1 MPIGDRIK
9 YYREQAGMTM
19 DQLAKAVGVQNSAIN
34 KYEKGL
40 VTNIP
45 INRIRQIADALGID
59 PRLLLDFLDDSTCG
73 PVYLDGEE
81 SAWLEDLRNDPEL
94 RMLLSSAKKLDKED
108 IHQLRIL
115 SDRMN
120 RE

>member
-19 DQLAKAVGVQNSAIN
+19 EQLAQAIGVQNSAIN
-34 KYEKGL
+34 KYEKGV

-59 PRLLLDFLDDSTCG
+59 ARLLLDFLDEKDKQA
-73 PVYLDGEE
+73 DEWREE
-81 SAWLEDLRNDPEL
+81 LLANPDL
-94 RMLLSSAKKLDKED
+94 RMLLSASSKLNED
-108 IHQLRIL
+108 DIKYLIQLAE
-115 SDRMN
+115 RMN

>member
-19 DQLAKAVGVQNSAIN
+19 EQLAQAIGVQNSAIN
-34 KYEKGL
+34 KYEKG
-40 VTNIP
+40 VVSNIP

-59 PRLLLDFLDDSTCG
+59 ARLLLDFLD
-73 PVYLDGEE
+73 EE
-81 SAWLEDLRNDPEL
+81 SKDVDEWREELRSNPDL
-94 RMLLSSAKKLDKED
+94 RMLLSASSKLNEED
-108 IHQLRIL
+108 IKYLIQLAE
-115 SDRMN
+115 RMN

>member
-19 DQLAKAVGVQNSAIN
+19 EQLAQAVGVQNSAIN

-59 PRLLLDFLDDSTCG
+59 VRLLLDFLDEPSSEVDEMR
-73 PVYLDGEE
+73 EE
-81 SAWLEDLRNDPEL
+81 LRSNPDL
-94 RMLLSSAKKLDKED
+94 RMLLSASRNLDAED
-108 IHQLRIL
+108 IRQLVAL
-115 SDRMN
+115 AERMN

>member
-19 DQLAKAVGVQNSAIN
+19 DQLAQAIGVQNSAIN
-34 KYEKGL
+34 KYEKGV

-45 INRIRQIADALGID
+45 INRIRQIAEALGID
-59 PRLLLDFLDDSTCG
+59 ARLLLDFLDEG
-73 PVYLDGEE
+73 PQPVYLEGDE
-81 SAWLEDLRNDPEL
+81 SDWLETLRNDPDL
-94 RMLLSSAKKLDKED
+94 RMMLSASKKLNKDD
-108 IHQLRIL
+108 IRQLIAL
-115 SDRMN
+115 AERMN

>member
-19 DQLAKAVGVQNSAIN
+19 EQLAQAIGVQNSAIN
-34 KYEKGL
+34 KYEKGV

-59 PRLLLDFLDDSTCG
+59 ARLLLDFLDEPASQADEWR
-73 PVYLDGEE
+73 DE
-81 SAWLEDLRNDPEL
+81 LRSNPDL
-94 RMLLSSAKKLDKED
+94 RMLLSASSKLNED
-108 IHQLRIL
+108 DIKYLIAL
-115 SDRMN
+115 AERMN

>member
-19 DQLAKAVGVQNSAIN
+19 DQLAQAVGVQNSAIN

-45 INRIRQIADALGID
+45 INRIRQIADALGVD
-59 PRLLLDFLDDSTCG
+59 PRQLLDFLDDSDNE
-73 PVYLDGEE
+73 VDE
-81 SAWLEDLRNDPEL
+81 LRERLHKSPGL
-94 RMLLSSAKKLDKED
+94 RMLLSAADGLTEED
-108 IHQLRIL
+108 YAIL
-115 SDRMN
+115 AQMAERMN